1 MLLSLFQN
9 PAEKLP
15 NQAILA
21 MKKALFVKI
30 LILICVCLAT
40 FGGAF
45 AQADSPPKLI
55 NQDVI
60 DEEKFP
66 ALIRH
71 LPDWENAQNRAVYT
85 RSTDD
90 LRKPLGERP
99 VFDLIVLGGGVE
111 AVTAPYPQGKLLII
125 EYPTP
130 QASTSADAQ
139 FVQRFAETPP
149 NPPIYYRRIGN
160 YSAFVFDASDEP
172 AANALLDQIKYEK
185 MIQWLGENPL
195 PALRAEREFAI
206 MTGDIFLSTVIVV
219 VVGFGSTILAGIITG
234 LIFFYIREH
243 KRATTQ
249 IFTDAGGMTRL
260 NLDGLTPDV
269 VPERLLKE

>member
-1 MLLSLFQN
+1 
-9 PAEKLP
+9 
-15 NQAILA
+15 
-21 MKKALFVKI
+21 MKKALFIKI
-30 LILICVCLAT
+30 LMTIFVSIAA
-40 FGGAF
+40 FGGVF
-45 AQADSPPKLI
+45 AQANSAPKLK
-55 NQDVI
+55 NQEII
-60 DEEKFP
+60 DEERFP

-85 RSTDD
+85 KNTDD
-90 LRKPLGERP
+90 LRKALGERP
-99 VFDLIVLGGGVE
+99 IFDLIVLGGGIE

-130 QASTSADAQ
+130 QASIDANTQ
-139 FVQRFAETPP
+139 FTQRLAENPP

-160 YSAFVFDASDEP
+160 YSAFVFDAGDEP
-172 AANALLDQIKYEK
+172 AANALLDEVKYEK
-185 MIQWLGENPL
+185 TVQWLGENPM
-195 PALRAEREFAI
+195 PAIRAEREFAI

-219 VVGFGSTILAGIITG
+219 VLGFGSTILVGIAVG
-234 LIFFYIREH
+234 LFFFYIREQ

-269 VPERLLKE
+269 IVPERLLKE